1 MCAAFH
7 YVWQQIVQW
16 NMEYDMQA
24 IKLCRR
30 HTKRAKMLG
39 RVGLC
44 LWKVSLKGEQMG
56 VSVPLCQWAKTHTQ
70 TFKEKGPRR
79 KGAHLLE
86 KGGAAGHKCYCGSC
100 ANLFVCRYHFPP
112 PIAHRPPP
120 IAHRPSP
127 ISFVPDSRTK
137 AQKQNDSQRKRSAK
151 GEKAQCQRKSSRRT
165 RSRRKVS

>member
-1 MCAAFH
+1 
-7 YVWQQIVQW
+7 
-16 NMEYDMQA
+16 MQA

-112 PIAHRPPP
+112 PIAHRPYPLSQT
-120 IAHRPSP
+120 A
-127 ISFVPDSRTK
+127 
-137 AQKQNDSQRKRSAK
+137 AQRHKSKTTARGRGQRKERKPSVRGSRAEGHEAGERWAK
-151 GEKAQCQRKSSRRT
+151 IVNSRI
-165 RSRRKVS
+165 KVLTPSTNEYADL